1 MFLILNHVW
10 MLLSRTYIN
19 RLHEKTL
26 RLSYKNN
33 ASLSFEDL
41 IKKDKT
47 VNTNINNRNLYG
59 KN

>member
-1 MFLILNHVW
+1 MDVTWQDLY
-10 MLLSRTYIN
+10 YIN
-19 RLHEKTL
+19 RVHEKTL

-47 VNTNINNRNLYG
+47 VNTNINNRKL
-59 KN
+59 